1 LYGNWSPFLGLPGKG
16 LFVISAP
23 IFNSL
28 FENKKLN
35 DITAEPNFTGGAAV
49 MLWHCYSAKYP

>member
-1 LYGNWSPFLGLPGKG
+1 LESFLGLPGKG